1 MNKTF
6 TKDELLSQPSKTM
19 KKIAQALVDDLS
31 QIDFDDDQNFK
42 DWCEEVERAYTE
54 ARYLKNKDQANSFAY
69 YESLHSVYTAA
80 FKAGMALQNKE
91 TASIVMKDSYEF
103 LKRNV
108 EIKEYETFLRA
119 KRLQEELSL

>member
-6 TKDELLSQPSKTM
+6 TKDVLLSQPSKTM
-19 KKIAQALVDDLS
+19 KKIAQTLVDGLS
-31 QIDFDDDQNFK
+31 QIDFEDDQNFK
-42 DWCEEVERAYTE
+42 DWCEEVEHAYTE
-54 ARYLKNKDQANSFAY
+54 VRHLKSEDQASSFAY
-69 YESLHSVYTAA
+69 YESLHSVYMAA

-91 TASIVMKDSYEF
+91 TASIVIKNSYEF

-108 EIKEYETFLRA
+108 EIEEYETFLRA